1 MPEQSAVAEGG
12 TSPGG
17 AHAGRTALVTGGT
30 KGIGAAIARELLRQG
45 AEVVVCARSE
55 PASLPAAGGRTASF
69 VAADVRDPDSV
80 RACVD
85 AVVDRH
91 GRLDVCVHN
100 AGGAPP
106 SDAATASPRF
116 AEKVIGLNLLAGV
129 HVLQASN
136 AVMQRQ
142 DRGGV
147 IIAIGSVSGVRP
159 SPGSAVYG
167 AAKAGLHHLVTS
179 LAVEWAPKVRLV
191 NVIVGLIRTPDS
203 DDHYGGPQGTAAIER
218 TVPLGRMAT
227 LDDVAAA
234 VAWAS
239 SDAASYL
246 SGTAITLHGGDAW
259 PAWLYAAPA
268 QAYAPGN
275 LPPLPQ
281 K

>member
-1 MPEQSAVAEGG
+1 MPSDTASHQGSV
-12 TSPGG
+12 
-17 AHAGRTALVTGGT
+17 ALVTGGT
-30 KGIGAAIARELLRQG
+30 KGIGAAVAAELLAQG
-45 AEVVVCARSE
+45 AEVVVCARTQ
-55 PASLPAAGGRTASF
+55 PQALPTGGGRTATF
-69 VAADVRDPDSV
+69 VVCDVRDPDSV

-85 AVVDRH
+85 EVVARH

-116 AEKVIGLNLLAGV
+116 AEKVVALNLMAGV
-129 HVLQASN
+129 YVSQAAN
-136 AVMQRQ
+136 AVMQQQ
-142 DRGGV
+142 DGGGV
-147 IIAIGSVSGVRP
+147 IIVIGSVSGVRP

-167 AAKAGLHHLVTS
+167 AAKAGLHHLVGS
-179 LAVEWAPKVRLV
+179 LAIEWAPKVRV
-191 NVIVGLIRTPDS
+191 ATVIVGLIRTPDS
-203 DDHYGGPQGTAAIER
+203 DDHYGGSERAAAIER

-227 LDDVAAA
+227 LADVARA

-259 PAWLYAAPA
+259 PAWLYAAAPE
-268 QAYAPGN
+268 AYAPGN